1 MSLFDITKAYLHF
14 PSAEDTKQ
22 YIGIASAYGDLLR
35 NSMPFGLANAPAW
48 FQRHMYFVQ
57 QRIKDR
63 YHTLQQSK
71 RGHIDDQYNTPIRAY
86 LDDILI
92 TAPTKESHNLLM
104 EATTDILAEDRFTVN
119 PGKCFIGY
127 HNIQILGHILGKSQ
141 IKPTNKRLQ
150 LLQQIPL
157 PKTITAVRHY
167 LVSMRYKTDFVPQL
181 ATLLASM
188 DALIKAKGKP
198 AELVT
203 PVKWTT

>member
-22 YIGIASAYGDLLR
+22 YMGIASAYGDLLQ

-57 QRIKDR
+57 QRVKDR

-119 PGKCFIGY
+119 PGKCFISY

-141 IKPTNKRLQ
+141 IKPTNDFNFYNKFLCQKR
-150 LLQQIPL
+150 
-157 PKTITAVRHY
+157 
-167 LVSMRYKTDFVPQL
+167 
-181 ATLLASM
+181 
-188 DALIKAKGKP
+188 
-198 AELVT
+198 
-203 PVKWTT
+203 